1 MTNIPYPAS
10 DDLDDK
16 TADLIAALPQL
27 NLIKIMAHAPPN
39 LESVVRL
46 SDSVLNRGV
55 LDPVLRQVAVIRLAA
70 VVGSDYERTLL
81 ESVAVGVGM
90 SDELIAAAR
99 EGSGGQGLTEAQS
112 MAARL
117 AEELALQPRPS
128 QETFAYFKQRLTHRE
143 LVELVQVIG
152 FYLMQTRL
160 IETFA
165 IDLEDPPVDLSRR
178 LDTVDRQKL
187 DAWRDGVDVSP

>member
-1 MTNIPYPAS
+1 MTNIPYPAT

-99 EGSGGQGLTEAQS
+99 EGSGSQGLTEAQS

-128 QETFAYFKQRLTHRE
+128 PETFAYFKQRLTHRE